1 MDSAIVIDIETNG
14 LNPNKIW
21 CLVGQDVETGE
32 VFVMRTQLY
41 LDKLLAKY
49 ERVIGHN
56 IISFDAPQIEKIWGI
71 KIPHEKLM
79 DT

>member
-41 LDKLLAKY
+41 LDKST
-49 ERVIGHN
+49 E
-56 IISFDAPQIEKIWGI
+56 E
-71 KIPHEKLM
+71 
-79 DT
+79 